1 MVVAKVL
8 DIPSTG
14 DCVGV
19 GCSDQGP
26 KGKIL
31 LKQLLNFLP
40 GPVFPN
46 GTMAKVDPRAQI
58 SQINLPTSIMI
69 SESGEFGKC
78 KSAIYVCWTL

>member
-31 LKQLLNFLP
+31 LKQLLNFL
-40 GPVFPN
+40 V
-46 GTMAKVDPRAQI
+46 TSQCVDIRTIGQ
-58 SQINLPTSIMI
+58 
-69 SESGEFGKC
+69 
-78 KSAIYVCWTL
+78 V

>member
-40 GPVFPN
+40 GRVFSN
-46 GTMAKVDPRAQI
+46 SNTMAKVDPRAEI
-58 SQINLPTSIMI
+58 SQINLPISIHFI
-69 SESGEFGKC
+69 
-78 KSAIYVCWTL
+78 VCGY